1 MTVNALRLFAI
12 ICIAFV
18 VGKLIS
24 KIRLPAI
31 LGWLITGIL
40 FGPNL
45 VQIVSAEITDALWYQ
60 FFVKIFECFA
70 GVMIGR

>member
-12 ICIAFV
+12 LCIAFV

-31 LGWLITGIL
+31 LGWLLTGIL
-40 FGPNL
+40 FGSNL
-45 VQIVSAEITDALWYQ
+45 VQIVSAEITDALW
-60 FFVKIFECFA
+60 
-70 GVMIGR
+70 